1 MANEYMWPRIVVTG
15 GLRRFLIEPLHLLH
29 KHATSAQAPALTENR
44 VCWLVLASSHL
55 QSVPPSP
62 PPHTQGRQP
71 PCPPP
76 QGSPHPPHKAAP
88 PPHQAATPT
97 PPAHMPHLKSRM
109 CSSYT
114 LTSVQ
119 WRREG
124 TRCSHHP
131 GGCRAGLPMS
141 TIRVR
146 SPLAGGVCVWGG
158 GPCQHSGGKRKGSM
172 LSACWWWWGGG
183 AGSVKGQK
191 GVGWGAGMGAQMSG
205 GREKGLE

>member
-1 MANEYMWPRIVVTG
+1 MFWVGGWVDSKVATGEGVPGVVLANEYMWPRIVVTG

-158 GPCQHSGGKRKGSM
+158 GGHVSTAGAKG
-172 LSACWWWWGGG
+172 
-183 AGSVKGQK
+183 KGQC
-191 GVGWGAGMGAQMSG
+191 
-205 GREKGLE
+205 